1 MARQEQEDATWRK
14 SLALSNDGAR
24 TTGMM
29 KRTQLV
35 GQSGVGISRS
45 TDARGHFYH

>member
-1 MARQEQEDATWRK
+1 MACAEQEDAAWCK

-35 GQSGVGISRS
+35 GQRGR
-45 TDARGHFYH
+45 TDFPLD